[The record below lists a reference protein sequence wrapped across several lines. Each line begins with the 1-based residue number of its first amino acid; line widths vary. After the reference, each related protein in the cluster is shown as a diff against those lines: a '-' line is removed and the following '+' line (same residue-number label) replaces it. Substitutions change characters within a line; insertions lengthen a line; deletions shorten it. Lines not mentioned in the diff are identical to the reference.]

1 MLQTLKRLSIEGKL
15 PFIITYIKEW
25 LEANENEQLL
35 VFGVHREPLQKL
47 AEVFKAPVIQGGIS
61 GVKKQEIVEKFSRGE
76 CPVLFANIQSA
87 GTGTDGLQENCSNM
101 IYIELPDKFTDI
113 EQVNSRLER
122 MGQRNSI
129 NITYLLST
137 ETIDMEMKDIVM
149 NKSLI
154 TGVVNR
160 GMSEEELLTRKFL
173 RNKQK

>member
-1 MLQTLKRLSIEGKL
+1 
-15 PFIITYIKEW
+15 
-25 LEANENEQLL
+25 
-35 VFGVHREPLQKL
+35 
-47 AEVFKAPVIQGGIS
+47 
-61 GVKKQEIVEKFSRGE
+61 
-76 CPVLFANIQSA
+76 
-87 GTGTDGLQENCSNM
+87 M